1 MSDAVMSDGAVTGIV
16 VASSVI
22 GYIWAAKNYNDTMS
36 CQPNIGHGG
45 VPNERTRLVQDSP
58 GDIQRKNADMGQF
71 VDDDDKES
79 PENIKISVKRVSTA
93 IQDGAKGFLVAEYQ
107 YMAVFIVLMSAILMI
122 FLGLRKVDNSWANA
136 GFTTIAFVV
145 GSVTSI
151 ASGWIGMTIAVEA
164 NVRTACV
171 AYDNRGNFGPP
182 FVIAFKAGAVMG
194 FALVSL
200 GILNLYILVS
210 LYKLYFDPADSDASR
225 IMYECVAG
233 YGLGGSSIAL
243 FGRVGGGIYTKA
255 ADVGADLFKLDGLEE
270 DDPRNPAVIAD
281 NVGDNVGDIAGM
293 GADLFGSFAES
304 SCAAMVVSAD
314 SEDLFNNWA
323 AMCFPML
330 VAACGLLVCLVT
342 GLFATHLC
350 TVTKKTDVG
359 MALLRQLIISTVLM
373 TPTCYALCHFSFPDE
388 FHFPQVEHVVKPWYV
403 FVCLVCGLWSGL
415 FIGLI
420 TNYYTSNEYEPTLE
434 IARESKLG
442 APANIIYGLA
452 LGYKSVIIP
461 VICLGWTIFA
471 SYSLAGMYGVACG
484 AIGILSTLATGLTI
498 DAYGPICDNAG
509 GIAEMCH
516 MPESVRTVTDALD
529 AAGNTTAAI
538 GKGFAIGS
546 AAMVSLA
553 LFGAFVTTK
562 NAASTSET
570 VVDILEAWVFF
581 GLLIGAM
588 LPYWFSAMTM
598 KSVGAAA
605 NEMIEEVKR
614 QFDPDSGLNL
624 LGQNPNIPTGV
635 PEYSKCVQISTVAS
649 LREMIPPGI
658 LVLVTPLVVGF
669 FLGVKCLAGM
679 LIGSLISGVQLA
691 ISASNTGGAWDN
703 AKKEIE
709 SLDQEFLFKPDPRK
723 EGDRQLTD
731 REKQN
736 QPKPWQIF
744 TQQIR
749 VHIDTK
755 EEQMEGDRKPIYA
768 AGKKSAQ
775 HGATVIGDTVGD
787 PMKDTSGPSLNILIK
802 LSAITSLVFGP
813 AMAPWDQPGF
823 IQKLFEHH
831 THHNNTAGMF

>member
-1 MSDAVMSDGAVTGIV
+1 MSDGAVTGIV
-16 VASSVI
+16 VASSII
-22 GYIWAAKNYNDTMS
+22 GYLWAGKNYNDTMA
-36 CQPNIGHGG
+36 CQPNIGGG
-45 VPNERTRLVQDSP
+45 APANERTRLVNSP
-58 GDIQRKNADMGQF
+58 RVSDALHSV
-71 VDDDDKES
+71 VDDDEKEHPDK
-79 PENIKISVKRVSTA
+79 IRVAVKRVSEA

-107 YMAVFIVLMSAILMI
+107 YMAVFVVLMSAILMV

-164 NVRTACV
+164 NVRTSCV
-171 AYDNRGNFGPP
+171 AYDNRGNYGPP

-194 FALVSL
+194 FALVAL

-210 LYKLYFDPADSDASR
+210 LYHLYFDPAGTDEAR
-225 IMYECVAG
+225 IMYECIAG

-304 SCAAMVVSAD
+304 SCAAMVVSAT
-314 SEDLFNNWA
+314 SPDLFDNWA

-330 VAACGLLVCLVT
+330 VASCGLLVCLVT
-342 GLFATHLC
+342 GLFATHC
-350 TVTKKTDVG
+350 CAVSKKADVG

-373 TPTCYALCHFSFPDE
+373 TPVSYILCHFTFPDT
-388 FHFPQVEHVVKPWYV
+388 FNIPQVEHAVKPWYI
-403 FVCLVCGLWSGL
+403 FVCLACGLWSGL
-415 FIGLI
+415 FIGMI
-420 TNYYTSNEYEPTLE
+420 TNYYTSNAYEPTLE
-434 IARESKLG
+434 IAKESRLG
-442 APANIIYGLA
+442 AASNIIYGLA

-461 VICLGWTIFA
+461 IICLGWTIFA
-471 SYSLAGMYGVACG
+471 SFSLAGMYGVACG

-516 MPESVRTVTDALD
+516 MPEEIRVVTDALD

-562 NAASTSET
+562 SSEGQDPNHHNPT
-570 VVDILEAWVFF
+570 PVVDILEAWVFF

-598 KSVGAAA
+598 KSVGKAA
-605 NEMIEEVKR
+605 NEMIVEVQR
-614 QFDPDSGLNL
+614 QFDDPNLNL
-624 LGQNPNIPTGV
+624 LGENPAVEPGI
-635 PEYSKCVQISTVAS
+635 PEYNKCVQISTKAS

-658 LVLVTPLVVGF
+658 LVLVTPLFIGF
-669 FLGVKCLAGM
+669 FFGVKCLAGM
-679 LIGSLISGVQLA
+679 LIGILISGVQLA

-703 AKKEIE
+703 AKKEVE
-709 SLDQEFLFKPDPRK
+709 SQRQVCLVKPDPAK
-723 EGDRQLTD
+723 EGDRKLTE
-731 REKQN
+731 RERLN

-744 TQQIR
+744 TQRIR
-749 VHIDTK
+749 IHLDTK
-755 EEQMEGDRKPIYA
+755 EQVPDGELKPVYDY
-768 AGKKSAQ
+768 GKKSAQ

-813 AMAPWDQPGF
+813 AMAAWDQPGF
-823 IQKLFEHH
+823 IQKLFEKHGNH
-831 THHNNTAGMF
+831 THNMTDLF